1 MLQWV
6 NNVVLAG
13 TPRSSLP
20 LTQIID
26 QACQEAEIYKDA
38 GVVSFGFLLPMAAFT
53 QSCFCI
59 SQYFE
64 LSPSDLEFIKYILSH
79 RVQKDI

>member
-38 GVVSFGFLLPMAAFT
+38 GVVSFGFLLPMAVFT

-59 SQYFE
+59 ANS
-64 LSPSDLEFIKYILSH
+64 LN
-79 RVQKDI
+79 